1 MKEYCDI
8 ERECYAREQSRKPPS
23 FIAKREMRLLE
34 LASQVCQK
42 VSRKSQ
48 QERKS
53 MGPMRVSSKVNQGSV
68 KFEAE
73 SYNTPKNYENVVGQ
87 TTEKVVDVKEKR
99 LKDSSR
105 DSIEILK
112 SMRKE
117 KKETEEYKS
126 PKFFETSHLGLTE
139 DDDFL
144 PP

>member
-1 MKEYCDI
+1 MKEYCEI
-8 ERECYAREQSRKPPS
+8 ERESYAREQSRKPPS

-42 VSRKSQ
+42 ASRKSQ

-53 MGPMRVSSKVNQGSV
+53 MGPQRVSMKVNQGSV
-68 KFEAE
+68 KFEAQN
-73 SYNTPKNYENVVGQ
+73 YNTPKNNENVGQ
-87 TTEKVVDVKEKR
+87 TTEKVVEIKEKR

-126 PKFFETSHLGLTE
+126 PKFFETSHLGLT
-139 DDDFL
+139 
-144 PP
+144 